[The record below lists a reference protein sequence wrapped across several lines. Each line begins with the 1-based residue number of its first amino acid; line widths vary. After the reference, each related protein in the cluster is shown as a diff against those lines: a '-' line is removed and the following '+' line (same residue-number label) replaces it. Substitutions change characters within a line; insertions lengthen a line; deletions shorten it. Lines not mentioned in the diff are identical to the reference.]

1 VSSKS
6 AARTVYLAFG
16 AFGLVMGLS
25 EVVLP
30 DLQAAL
36 RLSPAALGLA
46 LTLGSLGSFPAMPVG
61 GRLADRWGA
70 RRIITGAAL
79 LMGLAFLSLA
89 GVNRWWLLV
98 IVLLAYY
105 GGLGVLDVS
114 ANSAAIGVEQVTGRR
129 VMAYFHAAFSGL
141 GAVGAVVAGLLA
153 WVGVPF
159 RWQYVLGASALLLMA
174 GYVWRS
180 VSLPAPATPRRAN
193 PAELGG
199 PGPAPAIPRR
209 ANPSEM
215 GGPGPA
221 PERANPTTQKVTSR
235 PGLRTL
241 PAAIFVLAA
250 IASLSMFSESSLEIW
265 SAIYLRTALGL
276 PAVLG
281 AAGPVVFH
289 AAMLAGRLG
298 NGGLV
303 GRLGRRRL
311 LLGAGALTAGG
322 MALALATTWLP
333 LILAGMLIAGLAL
346 AGIVP
351 AAFSLAGDLTPHRAG
366 EASSLITTIGYLG
379 PLVGPALIGGLAQL
393 ADLRV
398 GLGTL
403 IVAGALVVILSSRT
417 RETGIQAAPAQ
428 PETA

>member
-1 VSSKS
+1 VSSKPA

-36 RLSPAALGLA
+36 RLSPAVLGAA
-46 LTLGSLGSFPAMPVG
+46 LTLGALGSFPAMPVG

-79 LMGLAFLSLA
+79 LMGLAFLCLA
-89 GVNRWWLLV
+89 GVDRWWLLV
-98 IVLLAYY
+98 VVLLAYY

-129 VMAYFHAAFSGL
+129 VMAFFHAAFSGL
-141 GAVGAVVAGLLA
+141 GALGAVVAGLLA
-153 WVGVPF
+153 WAGVPF
-159 RWQYVLGASALLLMA
+159 RWQYALGASALLLMA

-180 VSLPAPATPRRAN
+180 TSLPAPATPRRAN
-193 PAELGG
+193 PFEVGG
-199 PGPAPAIPRR
+199 PGPAP
-209 ANPSEM
+209 SQ
-215 GGPGPA
+215 PA
-221 PERANPTTQKVTSR
+221 PTTQKTTSR

-241 PAAIFVLAA
+241 PAAIFVLAL

-265 SAIYLRTALGL
+265 SAIYLRTVLGL

-281 AAGPVVFH
+281 AAGPAVFQ

-351 AAFSLAGDLTPHRAG
+351 AAFSLAGDLAPHRAG

-379 PLVGPALIGGLAQL
+379 PLVGPALVGGLAQV
-393 ADLRV
+393 AGLRA

-403 IVAGALVVILSSRT
+403 IVAGVLVVILSART
-417 RETGIQAAPAQ
+417 RETGIQAASPQ